1 MQRGRGVHSPPPR
14 AVRVCL
20 PGPCPLEQQ
29 LLASLRAFPQ
39 GCANTPKCHPYSG
52 CSVVRGTEACVMCH
66 QYPGCETGKS
76 TSPRGCS
83 QPEQDN
89 PIPALLR
96 RPAPHVSSRHSC
108 CVRDFTSPAASSG
121 VKNLR
126 GSFSELREGGGK
138 KDKAEVGHGAEL
150 YGLVIV

>member
-1 MQRGRGVHSPPPR
+1 MRKGYPQSHTSCSQDLPAWSLSHRAAGFSFYRSISPVMCQCSQVSPF
-14 AVRVCL
+14 
-20 PGPCPLEQQ
+20 
-29 LLASLRAFPQ
+29 S
-39 GCANTPKCHPYSG
+39 SG

-66 QYPGCETGKS
+66 QYPGCEIRKS

-89 PIPALLR
+89 PIPAVLR
-96 RPAPHVSSRHSC
+96 RPAPHISSSHSC
-108 CVRDFTSPAASSG
+108 CVDDFASPAASSG

-126 GSFSELREGGGK
+126 DSFSELREGGGK
-138 KDKAEVGHGAEL
+138 RNKAEVGHGAEL